1 MKIDEYFNLL
11 IMVKKR
17 YVFFLI
23 WFNNFIVSNIIF

>member
-11 IMVKKR
+11 MVKKR
-17 YVFFLI
+17 YVIFLI